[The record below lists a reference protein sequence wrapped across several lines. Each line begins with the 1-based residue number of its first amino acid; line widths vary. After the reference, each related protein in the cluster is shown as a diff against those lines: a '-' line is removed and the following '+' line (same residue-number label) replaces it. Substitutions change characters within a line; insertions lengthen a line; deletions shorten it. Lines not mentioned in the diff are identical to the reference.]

1 MHKVAKKVASNRAEP
16 QPRRIYLA
24 DWLREAYPDIYNQ
37 YEAVKDIEESVM
49 DADISSNPRI
59 KKLVETWEAFAKEQ
73 SL

>member
-1 MHKVAKKVASNRAEP
+1 MHKVAKKVASNKP
-16 QPRRIYLA
+16 SSQPRRIYLA

-49 DADISSNPRI
+49 DADISSDPRI